1 MFAFYSTINA
11 QEVKAKRLKT
21 NKTQEHLNVSGINFF
36 LKIPE
41 GFEKSVTCTGWN
53 NKNGSSIVISKR
65 PKSLKD
71 VSDEIDL
78 RLISLGYDI
87 KSEQKKQVL
96 LNGDEA
102 IFFEIKN
109 GTKEKIFLLIK
120 VNDLTFIVE
129 GFCGE
134 SVRKNKSVKKAVLS
148 AFIEKFN

>member
-11 QEVKAKRLKT
+11 QEVKIKRLKT
-21 NKTQEHLNVSGINFF
+21 NITQEHVNVSGTNLF

-41 GFEKSVTCTGWN
+41 GFEKSVTCSGWN
-53 NKNGSSIVISKR
+53 NKNGSSIVISRR
-65 PKSLKD
+65 PKSLTD
-71 VSDEIDL
+71 VSDEIDQ

-87 KSEQKKQVL
+87 KSVQKKQVL

-102 IFFEIKN
+102 VFFEIKN

-134 SVRKNKSVKKAVLS
+134 SVGKNKSVKKAVLS
-148 AFIEKFN
+148 AFIEKSN

>member
-21 NKTQEHLNVSGINFF
+21 NKTQEHVNVSGTNLF

-41 GFEKSVTCTGWN
+41 GFEKSVTCSGWN
-53 NKNGSSIVISKR
+53 NKTGSSIVISKR
-65 PKSLKD
+65 TKSLTD
-71 VSDEIDL
+71 ASDEIDQ
-78 RLISLGYDI
+78 RLISSGYDI

-102 IFFEIKN
+102 IYFEIKN
-109 GTKEKIFLLIK
+109 GTKEKVFLLIK
-120 VNDLTFIVE
+120 VNNITFIVE

-134 SVRKNKSVKKAVLS
+134 SVKKNKSVKKAVLS
-148 AFIEKFN
+148 AFIEKLN